1 MIVRLRSRRGLLW
14 GLTTALFLV
23 AFATLG
29 RVAYVT
35 GDAAAYQR
43 AARAGLAAGSPVV
56 AIAMPAPRA
65 EGDLVGELRL
75 PRLAL
80 RVMVVH
86 GESDRIL
93 ARAVG
98 HLAGTAWPGEAGNVV
113 LAGHRDT
120 FFRPLRHVEIGDIIT
135 LATPGGALTY
145 IVESTTVVD
154 PTDLDALASTGGR
167 TLTLITCF
175 PFTYVGPAPARFI
188 VRARQTD

>member
-1 MIVRLRSRRGLLW
+1 MTVRLPSRRALLW
-14 GLTTALFLV
+14 VLTATLFLV

-43 AARAGLAAGSPVV
+43 VARARLAAGSPAAAV
-56 AIAMPAPRA
+56 ATPAPRA

-75 PRLAL
+75 PRLGL
-80 RVMVVH
+80 RAMVVH
-86 GESDRIL
+86 GESNRIL
-93 ARAVG
+93 AHAVG
-98 HLAGTAWPGEAGNVV
+98 HLAGTAWPGEAGNVA

-120 FFRPLRHVEIGDIIT
+120 FFRPLRHVEVGDVIT

-145 IVESTTVVD
+145 VVEWTAVTG
-154 PTDLDALASTGGR
+154 PTDLEVLAPTTTR

-175 PFTYVGPAPARFI
+175 PFTHVGPAPDRFI